1 MQPLPS
7 FYCDLRRTI
16 YIIIGLTVS
25 SDFFCL
31 LMKSEQLR
39 SLPFIIFL
47 DTPSIAHG
55 THSFPRFCQKIG
67 GTSSI
72 GFLLSVTLSFLHLYY
87 TTKAHFC
94 LCANR
99 PKKGRKVL
107 LAQPRLPWY
116 TESVGDKKTVFR
128 HTENTDTQ
136 NARPCFIF
144 GSKCEILPEFYKT
157 PLMNFTSVPYY
168 EDV

>member
-7 FYCDLRRTI
+7 FYCDKCRTI
-16 YIIIGLTVS
+16 YINIGLTVS
-25 SDFFCL
+25 SDIFCL
-31 LMKSEQLR
+31 LMKCVQLR
-39 SLPFIIFL
+39 SLPLIIFL
-47 DTPSIAHG
+47 DTPSITHG
-55 THSFPRFCQKIG
+55 THSFPGFCQKIG

-87 TTKAHFC
+87 TTRAHFC

-99 PKKGRKVL
+99 PKKGQKVL

-116 TESVGDKKTVFR
+116 TENVGDKNKFFGTLKTR
-128 HTENTDTQ
+128 ARKT
-136 NARPCFIF
+136 RPCFIF
-144 GSKCEILPEFYKT
+144 GGRCEILPGFYKT

>member
-87 TTKAHFC
+87 IIRARFC
-94 LCANR
+94 PCANR
-99 PKKGRKVL
+99 PKMRRKVL

-116 TESVGDKKTVFR
+116 TESVGDKTRARKTR
-128 HTENTDTQ
+128 
-136 NARPCFIF
+136 ARVLFLATKAKFYPDFT
-144 GSKCEILPEFYKT
+144 KLPLWT
-157 PLMNFTSVPYY
+157 LHPYRTM
-168 EDV
+168 

>member
-7 FYCDLRRTI
+7 FYCDKCRTI

-47 DTPSIAHG
+47 DTPSITHG
-55 THSFPRFCQKIG
+55 THSFPEFCQKIG

-72 GFLLSVTLSFLHLYY
+72 GFLLSVALSFLHLYY

-99 PKKGRKVL
+99 PKKGQKVL

-116 TESVGDKKTVFR
+116 TENVGDKKQVFR
-128 HTENTDTQ
+128 YTENTGTQ
-136 NARPCFIF
+136 NRAPV
-144 GSKCEILPEFYKT
+144 FYFWRQVR
-157 PLMNFTSVPYY
+157 NFTRILQNPPYELY
-168 EDV
+168 IRAIL